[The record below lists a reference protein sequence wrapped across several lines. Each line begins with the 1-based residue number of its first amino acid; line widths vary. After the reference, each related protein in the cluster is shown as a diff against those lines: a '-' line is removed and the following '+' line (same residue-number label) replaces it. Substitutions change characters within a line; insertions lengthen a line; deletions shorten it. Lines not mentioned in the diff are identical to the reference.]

1 MALKLPRKHSM
12 PPDMNEAILI
22 AETGFTMEQLDE
34 IPEPV
39 LERLL
44 IYKGV
49 KRVLEYGG
57 EYEV

>member
-1 MALKLPRKHSM
+1 M

>member
-1 MALKLPRKHSM
+1 
-12 PPDMNEAILI
+12 
-22 AETGFTMEQLDE
+22 MEQLE
-34 IPEPV
+34 EMSEPV

-57 EYEV
+57 AYEV